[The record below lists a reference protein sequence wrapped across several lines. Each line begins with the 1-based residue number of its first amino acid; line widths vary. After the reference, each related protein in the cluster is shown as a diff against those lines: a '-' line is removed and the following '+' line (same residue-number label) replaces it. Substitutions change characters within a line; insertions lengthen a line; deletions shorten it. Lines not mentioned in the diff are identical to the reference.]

1 MKAGFIGMGDI
12 GLPMAKNVVKKGF
25 ETYICG
31 HVRRQPIEEMVALG
45 AIECANPREVGQNA
59 DAVIIMVQND
69 TQADRV
75 IFGKDGLMEGLRD
88 GAGVILMG
96 TFAPQFCRR
105 VAEEGAPRKIEVLD
119 APVVGAR
126 MGAEAGTLGISVGG
140 DEAVVEKYRQL
151 IETMGKITYCGPL
164 GMGQIVKLANNM
176 CATINSWVLAEAINW
191 GIANGAEEKML
202 IEHIK
207 IGSGNSFSAQNWQW
221 LKSMWTDPPPPTYYV
236 GVKDMSHVLEI
247 GKELRQPCPF
257 TAMCCE
263 MLKGPP
269 PTLGGKPMVPEF

>member
-25 ETYICG
+25 ETYVTG
-31 HVRRQPIEEMVALG
+31 HVRRQPIEEMVELG
-45 AIECANPREVGQNA
+45 ATECANPKEVGQNA
-59 DAVIIMVQND
+59 DGVAIMVQND
-69 TQADRV
+69 TQADKV
-75 IFGKDGLMEGLRD
+75 IFGDNGLMEGLKD
-88 GAGVILMG
+88 GSGIILMG
-96 TFAPQFCRR
+96 TFAPQFCRK
-105 VAEEGAPRKIEVLD
+105 VAEAGASKKIDVLD

-140 DEAVVEKYRQL
+140 DEAVVEKYRAL

-176 CATINSWVLAEAINW
+176 CATINSWVLAEALNW
-191 GIANGAEEKML
+191 GIANGADEKML
-202 IEHIK
+202 VEHIK

-221 LKSMWTDPPPPTYYV
+221 LKSMWTDPPPPTYFV

-257 TAMCCE
+257 TAMTCE

-269 PTLGGKPMVPEF
+269 PTLGGKPMKPE